1 MAQPLL
7 NAVQQ
12 DRAEKQ
18 TNHQSNMKCSP
29 NFLSLITGSTLL
41 LSTGLWTGCTTTVS
55 SDRTAEQNRED
66 ATITT
71 RVKAALATDPQYKYD
86 GVIVSTFHSSVQLS
100 GFVDSEPQKD
110 RAGELAEKIAG
121 VKRVDNKIS
130 LKKPAQ

>member
-1 MAQPLL
+1 
-7 NAVQQ
+7 
-12 DRAEKQ
+12 
-18 TNHQSNMKCSP
+18 MKCSP